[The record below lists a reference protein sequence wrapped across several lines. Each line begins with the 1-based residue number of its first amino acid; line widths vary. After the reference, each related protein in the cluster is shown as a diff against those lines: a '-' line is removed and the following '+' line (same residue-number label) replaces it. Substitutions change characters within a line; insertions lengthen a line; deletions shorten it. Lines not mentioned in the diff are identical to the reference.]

1 MEQLI
6 QQMKV
11 ILGTNFGLYF
21 KSHSFHWNI
30 EGADFVQYHT
40 YLGDFYVAVHGNVDI
55 IAEKIRML
63 GAFAPTGLSRMIE
76 LSAVE
81 ETESIPS
88 ALGMMDEIR
97 NDNDKMITQIKAGI
111 VLADSA
117 NEYAISNFL
126 QDLLDQHQKHAWFL
140 RSITK

>member
-21 KSHSFHWNI
+21 KTHSFHWNI

-40 YLGDFYVAVHGNVDI
+40 YLDGLYNALWANTDI
-55 IAEKIRML
+55 ISEKIRML
-63 GAFAPTGLSRMIE
+63 GAYSPTGLSRMIE

-81 ETESIPS
+81 ETDSIPS
-88 ALGMMDEIR
+88 ALAMFDEIKK
-97 NDNDKMITQIKAGI
+97 DNDKMLMQIRAGI
-111 VLADSA
+111 VLADQA
-117 NEYAISNFL
+117 GEPAISNFL

-140 RSITK
+140 RSIVK

>member
-6 QQMKV
+6 QQLKV

-40 YLGDFYVAVHGNVDI
+40 YLDGFYNAVWANTDI
-55 IAEKIRML
+55 IAEKVRML
-63 GAFAPTGLSRMIE
+63 SAFAPTGLSRMIE

-81 ETESIPS
+81 ESEGIPS
-88 ALGMMDEIR
+88 ALSMIAELKS
-97 NDNDKMITQIKAGI
+97 DNDKMITQIKAGI
-111 VLADSA
+111 VLADQE
-117 NEYAISNFL
+117 NEPAISNFL

-140 RSITK
+140 RSISK

>member
-6 QQMKV
+6 QQLKV

-40 YLGDFYVAVHGNVDI
+40 YLDGFYNAVWANTDI
-55 IAEKIRML
+55 IAEKVRML
-63 GAFAPTGLSRMIE
+63 SAFAPTGLSRMIE

-81 ETESIPS
+81 ESEGIPS
-88 ALGMMDEIR
+88 ALSMIAELKS
-97 NDNDKMITQIKAGI
+97 DNDKMITQIKAGI
-111 VLADSA
+111 VLADQE
-117 NEYAISNFL
+117 NEPAISNFL